1 MKKLSLGLFLLT
13 VLFFPTKAQQ
23 DKEIVDSFFQNA
35 ISDYTAYEQLR
46 YLTKNIGGRLTGS
59 PEAAAAIEYTFQE
72 LKNMGFDSV
81 YLQEI
86 MVPNWVRGEKEIARI
101 SSTVYGTTE
110 MHATALGLSIGTGKD
125 GLWAQVIE
133 VKNFDELKKL
143 GEKKIKGKIVFF
155 NRAATTKQYHTGNA
169 YGSAI
174 NQRTEGAIQAA
185 QYGAIGVLIRS
196 VGTAHDFNPHTG
208 VMHYKEGVNKI
219 PSIAISTNDADIL
232 SLQLKQDVE
241 LNVYFRTTCHQR
253 PDVKSYN
260 VIAEIKGTE
269 KPDEIILVGGHLD
282 SWDNGEGAHD
292 DGTGVVQSIEVLR
305 LFKALGIKPK
315 HTIRAVLFMD
325 EEVMQRGG
333 KAYAREVKEK
343 QEKHIFA
350 IESDGGGA
358 LPLGFSI
365 DANKEITQKI
375 KAWQELFLPWGIYNF
390 RNGGSGVDIGPL
402 KEQGIALAGLIVNS
416 QKYFD
421 FHHAPNDV
429 FENVNQ
435 REMQLGAAGM
445 AALIYLIDKYGL

>member
-1 MKKLSLGLFLLT
+1 
-13 VLFFPTKAQQ
+13 
-23 DKEIVDSFFQNA
+23 
-35 ISDYTAYEQLR
+35 
-46 YLTKNIGGRLTGS
+46 
-59 PEAAAAIEYTFQE
+59 
-72 LKNMGFDSV
+72 
-81 YLQEI
+81 
-86 MVPNWVRGEKEIARI
+86 
-101 SSTVYGTTE
+101 
-110 MHATALGLSIGTGKD
+110 
-125 GLWAQVIE
+125 
-133 VKNFDELKKL
+133 
-143 GEKKIKGKIVFF
+143 
-155 NRAATTKQYHTGNA
+155 
-169 YGSAI
+169 
-174 NQRTEGAIQAA
+174 
-185 QYGAIGVLIRS
+185 
-196 VGTAHDFNPHTG
+196 
-208 VMHYKEGVNKI
+208 
-219 PSIAISTNDADIL
+219 